1 MKTSGFIK
9 FIVAVI
15 AIIVVVLLA
24 FQLYNYFFLTIKTEY
39 AVKATMEDSFKVSG
53 VVCRDEQLYNKETEG
68 YYDITIANGSKVSK
82 GGVIAGI
89 YSKEEDVK
97 AKEQIRLL
105 QAQIDEYNAAISVK
119 SSYSGDSSLYEQ
131 NIQDALSGYSG
142 ALQNGDSFAVQQ
154 ALESFEKQVLIKEI
168 ISGEKTDYQQIISNL
183 YAQIETL
190 EASINGGVEKVV
202 AERAG
207 FFTTEVDGFE
217 SSITPDKMLQ
227 ITPNDFNNLCA
238 EITKGVEKPQNLLG
252 KVVQGYSSDFYFVA
266 PISSMSDY
274 RMGDTIYLQ
283 FPSVSYE
290 KIKCKIIL
298 LSKDGENVLVGVSC
312 DKAQTGLLSSRNL
325 EANVITKTYSGIRV
339 DKESIRIVDGEKGV
353 YTKVGSIVKFKKVN
367 ILYMGTTYALV
378 EDSID
383 GVVNFDEVI
392 IGGRDIY
399 DGKILS

>member
-15 AIIVVVLLA
+15 AIIVIALLA
-24 FQLYNYFFLTIKTEY
+24 IQLYNYFFLTIKTEY
-39 AVKATMEDSFKVSG
+39 AVKAIMVDSFKVSG
-53 VVCRDEQLYNKETEG
+53 IVCRDEHLFNKENEG
-68 YYDITIANGSKVSK
+68 YYDITIGNGSKVSK

-97 AKEQIRLL
+97 AKEKIRLL
-105 QAQIDEYNAAISVK
+105 QTQIDEYDAAISVK
-119 SSYSGDSSLYEQ
+119 SSYTGDSSLYEQ
-131 NIQDALSGYSG
+131 NIQDALSDYSG
-142 ALQNGDSFAVQQ
+142 ALQNVDSFAVQQ
-154 ALESFEKQVLIKEI
+154 ALESLEKQVLIKEI
-168 ISGEKTDYQQIISNL
+168 ISGEKTDYQQVISNL
-183 YAQIETL
+183 NAQIETL
-190 EASINGGVEKVV
+190 EASIDGGVKNVL
-202 AERAG
+202 AERSG

-217 SSITPDKMLQ
+217 GSVTPEKMLRMTPDNF
-227 ITPNDFNNLCA
+227 NDLHTK
-238 EITKGVEKPQNLLG
+238 ITKGVEKPQNLLG
-252 KVVQGYSSDFYFVA
+252 KIVQGYSSDFYFAA
-266 PISSMSDY
+266 PLASMSDY

-290 KIKCKIIL
+290 KIKCRIIL
-298 LSKDGENVLVGVSC
+298 LTKDANNVLVGVSC
-312 DKAQTGLLSSRNL
+312 DKAQAGLLSSRNL
-325 EANVITKTYSGIRV
+325 EANVITKTYTGIRV

-378 EDSID
+378 EESPD
-383 GVVNFDEVI
+383 GIVNFDEVI